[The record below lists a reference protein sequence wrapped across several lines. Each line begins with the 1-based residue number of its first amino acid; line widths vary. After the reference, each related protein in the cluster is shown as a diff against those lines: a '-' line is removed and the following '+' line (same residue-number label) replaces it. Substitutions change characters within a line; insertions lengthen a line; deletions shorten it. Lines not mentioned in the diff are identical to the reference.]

1 MARALGR
8 SLDDFISVFIGRKL
22 FPAKEALL
30 KACTEGVF
38 PLLPRERPDKPE
50 QRTQANRVRAAF
62 MRFLML
68 GGDEAA
74 PVHEQGV
81 QLRGA
86 WIDGSL
92 DFEGA
97 ILPHD
102 VALHNCW
109 IDGKIALI
117 CARARR
123 IDLDGS
129 RIAEL
134 SGDGVEIKGDLFLR
148 DGFMAE
154 GDVKLTGAEIGGDLD
169 CRGGIFKKTEKAAL
183 CFDRAKIDGNVFLNK
198 TLSATE
204 EKKFSATGE
213 VRLVGAKIAGDLDC
227 RGGIFRNREPSESM
241 ETNVALA
248 FDRAMIGGGV
258 FLSDYFRAK
267 GLVQFVGAAIAGSL
281 YLSKGWFVNPNGVAL
296 NFDSTKID
304 GDAWLTNGFWA
315 KGEVRLEDAKIKGHF
330 RCSNGKFQ
338 KRENAQ
344 GYAHALY
351 FDGAE
356 IGAVVWLDEGFSAT
370 GVVRALSHCRWACR
384 SVTSAVTI
392 DDDQDQL

>member
-1 MARALGR
+1 MARAVGR
-8 SLDDFISVFIGRKL
+8 SLDDFSSVFIGREL
-22 FPAKEALL
+22 FPAEEALL
-30 KACTEGVF
+30 KACAEGVI
-38 PLLPRERPDKPE
+38 PALPRERPDKPE

-62 MRFLML
+62 LRFLML

-102 VALHNCW
+102 VALQNCW
-109 IDGKIALI
+109 IDDKIALI
-117 CARARR
+117 GARARR

-154 GDVKLTGAEIGGDLD
+154 GDVKLTGANIGGDLD

-198 TLSATE
+198 NLSATE
-204 EKKFSATGE
+204 GKKFSATGE

-227 RGGIFRNREPSESM
+227 RGGIFRNREPSDSM
-241 ETNVALA
+241 ETNVALG
-248 FDRAMIGGGV
+248 FDRATIGGV
-258 FLSDYFRAK
+258 VLLSDHFRAK
-267 GLVQFVGAAIAGSL
+267 GVVQFAGAAIAGSL
-281 YLSKGWFVNPNGVAL
+281 DLSKGWFVNPNGVAL
-296 NFDSTKID
+296 NFDGAKID
-304 GDAWLTNGFWA
+304 GDALLVNGFWA

-344 GYAHALY
+344 GYAHALC
-351 FDGAE
+351 FDGA
-356 IGAVVWLDEGFSAT
+356 ARGFGSM
-370 GVVRALSHCRWACR
+370 RASRPQGSCDSMARKSQAISYAKEAAS
-384 SVTSAVTI
+384 SV
-392 DDDQDQL
+392 LRGRNW